1 MSSKLE
7 DSSWFRSYKPR
18 PSQNLQWIPLPGKQS
33 QMPNILENSPIYKTF
48 SFEDEMSI
56 GQKILQAER
65 YLEAH
70 SDGV

>member
-1 MSSKLE
+1 MLMYFFIFESLF
-7 DSSWFRSYKPR
+7 FR
-18 PSQNLQWIPLPGKQS
+18 WISGKQS